1 MPLKRHRGFKFFIC
15 KLFFYLYRRLDGGQL
30 FVQDVSAGI
39 RKPPACLRLPGAFNI
54 CLQTIFLPSLQA
66 G

>member
-1 MPLKRHRGFKFFIC
+1 MPLKRHRGVKFFIC
-15 KLFFYLYRRLDGGQL
+15 KLFFYLHRGLDSGQL

-39 RKPPACLRLPGAFNI
+39 RKPPVRLRLPGAFNV
-54 CLQTIFLPSLQA
+54 CLQTIFLLLPRA